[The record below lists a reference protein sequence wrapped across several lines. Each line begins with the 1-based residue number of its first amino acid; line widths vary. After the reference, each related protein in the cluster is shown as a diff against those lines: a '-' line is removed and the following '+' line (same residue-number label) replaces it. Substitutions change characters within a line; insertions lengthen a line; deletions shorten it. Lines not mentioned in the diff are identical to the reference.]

1 MAVSISIQDTIS
13 FGCIFCMTGKER
25 TVAQTIEKQHHG
37 IQACAASQI
46 KRFTKNGIT
55 TLQDQIMI
63 PSYVFVKVPA
73 GADIHD
79 LAKPD
84 GFINVLTYSDG
95 DWRLNGED
103 EEYVSW
109 IFKYDGELPLS
120 RAHQIGDRI
129 VIIDGPLKD
138 FEGQITK
145 VDKRNRCGQV
155 LLNFAGRQQKVWLG
169 FDIVKESPEHE
180 ASNIS

>member
-1 MAVSISIQDTIS
+1 MGIPIQKQSS
-13 FGCIFCMTGKER
+13 FSCLFCMTGKER
-25 TVAQTIEKQHHG
+25 TVAKTIENQHKEV
-37 IQACAASQI
+37 QARAVSQI
-46 KRFTKNGIT
+46 KRHTVGGVT
-55 TLQDQIMI
+55 TLIDQILI
-63 PSYVFVKVPA
+63 PSYVFVRLPSNSDV
-73 GADIHD
+73 HD

-84 GFINVLTYSDG
+84 GLINVLTYSDG
-95 DWRLNGED
+95 DWRLIGED
-103 EEYVSW
+103 EDYVNW
-109 IFKYDGELPLS
+109 IFKYDGVLPLS

-169 FDIVKESPEHE
+169 FDIVKESPEYE
-180 ASNIS
+180 ASNTAH